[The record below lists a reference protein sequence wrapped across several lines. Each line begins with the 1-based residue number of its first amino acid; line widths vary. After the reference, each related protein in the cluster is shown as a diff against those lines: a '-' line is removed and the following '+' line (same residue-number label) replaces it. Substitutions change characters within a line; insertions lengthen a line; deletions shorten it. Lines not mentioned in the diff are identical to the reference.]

1 LRGYVVVAA
10 GIEAEGI
17 GREENGGV
25 IVEIV
30 VFEDE
35 DGIWLILGLDGERH
49 ASSGQKYVSHFQSDD

>member
-17 GREENGGV
+17 GGEENGGV
-25 IVEIV
+25 VVEIV

-35 DGIWLILGLDGERH
+35 DGIWLMLGSVWEEKCVEG
-49 ASSGQKYVSHFQSDD
+49 G